1 MNLTYRTAQFVRS
14 FGARTKL
21 QDLARTWP
29 FLTEPQ
35 RALFLRLPA
44 ADQLHSLR
52 VLDALVEAGESDPD
66 LLASAL
72 LHDIGK
78 IHRPL
83 HLWERVF
90 VVVVQGLAPQW
101 AASWADEHG
110 HALRSALA
118 VAHNHPQWGA
128 EMLAGTGASLRLIDL
143 VRRHQDPPTEPPSDT
158 DRPLRLL
165 QQADN
170 QS

>member
-1 MNLTYRTAQFVRS
+1 MNITYRTAQFVRS
-14 FGARTKL
+14 LSARATL
-21 QDLARTWP
+21 QDLARAWP
-29 FLTEPQ
+29 FLTEEQ
-35 RALFLRLPA
+35 RGLFLRLPS

-52 VLDALVEAGESDPD
+52 VLDRLVESGERD
-66 LLASAL
+66 

-90 VVVVQGLAPQW
+90 IVLVQALAPTW
-101 AASWADEHG
+101 AAASADEHG
-110 HALRSALA
+110 AAWRSALA
-118 VAHNHPQWGA
+118 VSHMHAQWGA
-128 EMLAGTGASLRLIDL
+128 EMLSGTGASQRLTDL
-143 VRRHQDPPTEPPSDT
+143 VRRHQDRQAEPNSEADHL
-158 DRPLRLL
+158 LRRL